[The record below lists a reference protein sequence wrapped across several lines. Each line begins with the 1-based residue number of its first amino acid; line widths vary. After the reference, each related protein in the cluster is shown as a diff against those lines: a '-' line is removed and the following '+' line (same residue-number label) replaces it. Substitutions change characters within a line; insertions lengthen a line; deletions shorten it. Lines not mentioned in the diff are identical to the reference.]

1 MEMPKRRRTIADLEL
16 VGGNIALDFANTINS
31 RRAPKRDYLA
41 TYVDVVAWAERA
53 EILPSHASRALRSRT
68 SKDRHGEDQ
77 AFRRALLMRETI
89 YRTFSAI
96 AAGKRP
102 TAPEIR
108 KLLGAYGQAVAR
120 ASLEQKRG
128 GGSALRWS
136 WSQPRADVLLP
147 IAYAAGHLLL
157 AADHPPVKE
166 CPGCGWLFLDRS
178 SNGSRRWCDMQTC
191 GTRDKMRRFYRSR
204 RPMRKAANER
214 LTM

>member
-1 MEMPKRRRTIADLEL
+1 MCVEMPKRRRTIADLDL
-16 VGGNIALDFANTINS
+16 VGGNVALDFTNTINS
-31 RRAPKRDYLA
+31 RRAPERDYLA
-41 TYVDVVAWAERA
+41 TYVDVVAWAQRA
-53 EILPSHASRALRSRT
+53 EILPSHAGQVLRSRA
-68 SKDRHGEDQ
+68 SKDGGHR

-96 AAGKRP
+96 AAGSRP
-102 TAPEIR
+102 TAPEVR
-108 KLLGAYGQAVAR
+108 RVLGAYGQAVAR
-120 ASLEQKRG
+120 ASLVQKPS

-157 AADHPPVKE
+157 AAEHPPVKE

-178 SNGSRRWCDMQTC
+178 SNRSRRWCDMQTC

-204 RPMRKAANER
+204 RPMRTAAKAR
-214 LTM
+214 LTR

>member
-1 MEMPKRRRTIADLEL
+1 MPRRTRTIADLDF
-16 VGGNIALDFANTINS
+16 VAGNVALDFANTINS
-31 RRAPKRDYLA
+31 RRAPERDYLA
-41 TYVDVVAWAERA
+41 THLDVVAWAERA
-53 EILPSHASRALRSRT
+53 EILPSHAGRALRSRA
-68 SKDRHGEDQ
+68 SKDRHGEDR

-96 AAGKRP
+96 AAGRHP
-102 TAPEIR
+102 TAPEIQ

-120 ASLEQKRG
+120 ASLEQKPG

-157 AADHPPVKE
+157 AADHLPVKE

-204 RPMRKAANER
+204 RPVRSAARAR
-214 LTM
+214 LTR

>member
-1 MEMPKRRRTIADLEL
+1 MFRTVADLDL
-16 VGGNIALDFANTINS
+16 VGGNVALDFANTINS
-31 RRAPKRDYLA
+31 RRAPERDYLA
-41 TYVDVVAWAERA
+41 THIDVVAWAERA
-53 EILPSHASRALRSRT
+53 GILPSGVGRALRSRA
-68 SKDRHGEDQ
+68 SKDGHGEVR
-77 AFRRALLMRETI
+77 AFRSALLMRETI

-96 AAGKRP
+96 AAGRPP

-108 KLLGAYGQAVAR
+108 RLLRAYGQAVAR
-120 ASLEQKRG
+120 ASIEQKPG

-136 WSQPRADVLLP
+136 WTGPRADVLLP

-157 AADHPPVKE
+157 TADHPPVKE

-204 RPMRKAANER
+204 RPMRTAAEAQEKLPVR
-214 LTM
+214 RS

>member
-1 MEMPKRRRTIADLEL
+1 VRTRTVADLDL
-16 VGGNIALDFANTINS
+16 VGGNVALDFANTINS
-31 RRAPKRDYLA
+31 RRAPERDYLA
-41 TYVDVVAWAERA
+41 TYVDVVAWVERA
-53 EILPSHASRALRSRT
+53 GILPSDAGRALRSRS
-68 SKDRHGEDQ
+68 SKDGRDR

-96 AAGKRP
+96 AAGRRP

-108 KLLGAYGQAVAR
+108 RLLGAYGQAVAR
-120 ASLEQKRG
+120 ASLEQKPG

-136 WSQPRADVLLP
+136 WTQPRADVLLP

-157 AADHPPVKE
+157 TAEHPPVKE

-204 RPMRKAANER
+204 RPMRTPAIAR
-214 LTM
+214 LTR